1 MFKKILVPTDG
12 STPSA
17 KARGAA
23 LDLAKTF
30 NVPIIAL
37 YVVEPLPYVGLAEVG
52 VPDFAGYSV
61 AVRTE
66 AQKLLDD
73 IEIECKEKGVECECA
88 VVEAINVDQGILEFA
103 EKEGCDLIVMG
114 AHGRRGLNRLL
125 MGSVTRAVLTDTKIP
140 VLIIP
145 WTLEDM

>member
-23 LDLAKTF
+23 LEFAKTF
-30 NVPIIAL
+30 DIPIVAL

-52 VPDFAGYSV
+52 VPDFAGYST

-73 IEIECKEKGVECECA
+73 IEIECQEKGVKYECA
-88 VVEAINVDQGILEFA
+88 VIEAINVDQGILEFA
-103 EKEGCDLIVMG
+103 EEKGCDLIIMG
-114 AHGRRGLNRLL
+114 SHGRRGLNRLL
-125 MGSVTRAVLTDTKIP
+125 MGSVTRAVLAESKIP
-140 VLIIP
+140 ILVIP
-145 WTLEDM
+145 WTLEDA

>member
-23 LDLAKTF
+23 IDLAKKF
-30 NVPIIAL
+30 NIPIVAL

-52 VPDFAGYSV
+52 VPDFAGY
-61 AVRTE
+61 ATAARTE

-73 IEIECKEKGVECECA
+73 IEIECQEKGVAYEGVIE
-88 VVEAINVDQGILEFA
+88 EAANVDQGILDAVSERA
-103 EKEGCDLIVMG
+103 CDLIVMG
-114 AHGRRGLNRLL
+114 SHGRRGLNRLL
-125 MGSVTRAVLTDTKIP
+125 MGSVTRSVLTSSHVP
-140 VLIIP
+140 VLVIP
-145 WTLEDM
+145 WTLEDS